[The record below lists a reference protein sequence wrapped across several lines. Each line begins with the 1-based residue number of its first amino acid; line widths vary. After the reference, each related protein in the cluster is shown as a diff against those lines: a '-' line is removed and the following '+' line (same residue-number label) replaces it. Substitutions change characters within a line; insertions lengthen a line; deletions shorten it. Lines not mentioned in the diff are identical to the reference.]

1 MEWTTALP
9 DWEKRIVAGESLLPC
24 SPLFPSE
31 AQAALDVFMAL
42 RVVDA
47 PGTPTFGETAGVWV
61 LDFVAS
67 IFGAYDAESGER
79 LINEFFLC
87 VSKKNGKSTIAAGIM
102 LTALIRNWRQSN
114 ELIIVAPTIKAA
126 NNSFKPA
133 ADMVRADPDLDA
145 TASGFLHVIDHQRTI
160 KHLKTGATLQILA
173 ADTSTVAGVKAGFV
187 LIDELW
193 EFGGRVNAD
202 AMFREAKGG
211 LVTRPEGFVI
221 SITTQSDTA
230 PAGVFKDKL
239 DYARNVRDGA
249 VEDKRFLPIIYEF
262 PKGMLE
268 AETYLEPENF
278 YVTNPHLST
287 TSWGKQWLQ
296 DEMRKE
302 REKGA
307 DTRNTFL
314 AKHLNVEIGLNLRN
328 DRWAGCDYWPGASD
342 KTLTLDGLIARSDVV
357 TIGIDGGGLDDL
369 LGFAVIGRE
378 KVTRRWLLW
387 SRAWAHPIVLERRKE
402 IATTLKDFSADGDLI
417 FCQDSTQDVREVAD
431 ICEQIRM
438 SGKLPANA
446 SIGVDK
452 LGLPGLVEELL
463 DRGFKTIDE
472 QGEITGISQGGYL
485 NPAIIGAER
494 KLSDK
499 TLVHAGQRMMAWVVG
514 NAKVELKGSSRAITK
529 QAAGKAK
536 IDPLVAAFNAVMLMA
551 RNPEP
556 KREATYQMMFVG

>member
-1 MEWTTALP
+1 MEWTTELP
-9 DWEKRIVAGESLLPC
+9 DWEKRVVEGRSLIPC
-24 SPLFPSE
+24 PPLFPAE
-31 AQAALDVFMAL
+31 AEQALEVFRAL

-47 PGTPTFGETAGVWV
+47 PGRPTFGETAGDWV
-61 LDFVAS
+61 LDFVAA
-67 IFGAYDAESGER
+67 IFGAYNADTGER
-79 LINEFFLC
+79 LISEFFLC

-102 LTALIRNWRQSN
+102 LTALIRNWRESN

-145 TASGFLHVIDHQRTI
+145 TANGFLHVVDHQRTI

-173 ADTSTVAGVKAGFV
+173 ADAGTVAGVKAGFV

-193 EFGGRVNAD
+193 EFGSRANAD

-221 SITTQSDTA
+221 SITTQSDA
-230 PAGVFKDKL
+230 PPAGVFKDKL
-239 DYARNVRDGA
+239 DYARDVRDG
-249 VEDKRFLPIIYEF
+249 VIKDRKFLPVLYEF
-262 PKGMLE
+262 PKEMIAAE
-268 AETYLEPENF
+268 AYLAAENF
-278 YVTNPHLST
+278 HVTNPHLST
-287 TSWGKQWLQ
+287 TSWGRQWLE

-302 REKGA
+302 LEKGA

-314 AKHLNVEIGLNLRN
+314 AKHLNVEIGLSLRN
-328 DRWAGCDYWPGASD
+328 DRWAGAEYWQGASD
-342 KTLTLDGLIARSDVV
+342 KTLTLDTLIDRCDVV

-369 LGFAVIGRE
+369 LGFAVLGRE
-378 KVTRRWLLW
+378 TATRKWLLW
-387 SRAWAHPIVLERRKE
+387 CRAWAHPIVLQRRKE
-402 IATTLKDFSADGDLI
+402 IASTLKDFAANGDLI
-417 FCQDSTQDVREVAD
+417 FCEDATQDVREVAD
-431 ICEQIRM
+431 MCEQIRM
-438 SGKLPANA
+438 SGKLPETTC
-446 SIGVDK
+446 IGVDK
-452 LGLPGLVEELL
+452 LGLPGLVEELVS
-463 DRGFKTIDE
+463 RGFKTIDE

-499 TLVHAGQRMMAWVVG
+499 TLIHAGQPLMAWCVG

-529 QAAGKAK
+529 QVAGKAK
-536 IDPLVAAFNAVMLMA
+536 IDPLIAAFNAVMLMA

-556 KREATYQMMFVG
+556 KREATYQMLVYG

>member
-1 MEWTTALP
+1 
-9 DWEKRIVAGESLLPC
+9 
-24 SPLFPSE
+24 
-31 AQAALDVFMAL
+31 
-42 RVVDA
+42 
-47 PGTPTFGETAGVWV
+47 
-61 LDFVAS
+61 
-67 IFGAYDAESGER
+67 
-79 LINEFFLC
+79 
-87 VSKKNGKSTIAAGIM
+87 M

-126 NNSFKPA
+126 GNSFKPA
-133 ADMVRADPDLDA
+133 ADMVRANPDIDA
-145 TASGFLHVIDHQRTI
+145 AASGFLHVIDHQRTI

-173 ADTSTVAGVKAGFV
+173 ADAGTVAGVKAGFV

-193 EFGGRVNAD
+193 EFGSRAD
-202 AMFREAKGG
+202 ADSMFREAKGG

-221 SITTQSDTA
+221 SITTQSDA
-230 PAGVFKDKL
+230 PPAGVFKDKL

-249 VEDKRFLPIIYEF
+249 VEDRRFLPVIYEF
-262 PKGMLE
+262 PKAMLDAE
-268 AETYLEPENF
+268 AYLDPENF
-278 YVTNPHLST
+278 YITNPHLST
-287 TSWGKQWLQ
+287 TSWGKRWLE

-314 AKHLNVEIGLNLRN
+314 AKHLNVEIGQRHRN
-328 DRWAGCDYWPGASD
+328 DNWAGVEYWANASD
-342 KTLTLDGLIARSDVV
+342 KTLTLDRLIDRSDVV

-369 LGFAVIGRE
+369 LGFSVLGRE
-378 KVTRRWLLW
+378 KTTRKWLLW

-417 FCQDSTQDVREVAD
+417 FCEDATQDVREVAD
-431 ICEQIRM
+431 LCEQIRM
-438 SGKLPANA
+438 SGKLPETA

-463 DRGFKTIDE
+463 ERGFKTIDE

-499 TLVHAGQRMMAWVVG
+499 TLIHAGQAMMAWVVG
-514 NAKVELKGSSRAITK
+514 NAKVELKGSSRAVTK

-536 IDPLVAAFNAVMLMA
+536 IDPLIAAFNAVMLMA

-556 KREATYQMMFVG
+556 KREPTYAMMFVG